1 MQSLIGSWLLN
12 TRIIG
17 MIISKIE
24 WKSLIAR
31 QKYMVMKYNYS
42 YWWGFKKMTPLQG
55 ITLIVIVP
63 TSQCY
68 TESDIDNNKL
78 RQKKSGVDH

>member
-1 MQSLIGSWLLN
+1 M
-12 TRIIG
+12 
-17 MIISKIE
+17 
-24 WKSLIAR
+24 KSLIVR

-78 RQKKSGVDH
+78 REKKSGVDH